1 MITAD
6 GRRDMQILDRRAIS
20 PSGPWQ
26 NALICPPRKKLSAKK
41 KIVRQ
46 EKNLSA
52 MSMSFVWFAIAIHQI
67 QVGTRLPVDKQFKD
81 ECRFDIHRVVTVLN
95 KDCTW
100 RISILTDW
108 QERKIS
114 DFLCAC
120 SAEWLYYL
128 RMYDAILLFLP
139 FCDILVIEQWRE
151 QW

>member
-26 NALICPPRKKLSAKK
+26 NALICPPRKKLSAM
-41 KIVRQ
+41 
-46 EKNLSA
+46 L
-52 MSMSFVWFAIAIHQI
+52 MLFVWFAIAIHQI

-81 ECRFDIHRVVTVLN
+81 EWRFDIHRVVTVLN

-108 QERKIS
+108 EERKNS
-114 DFLCAC
+114 DKVYPLVLCAC
-120 SAEWLYYL
+120 SADWLYYF
-128 RMYDAILLFLP
+128 RMYDAISLPFLP
-139 FCDILVIEQWRE
+139 FCDNLVIEQWHE